1 VRLEAG
7 QIEEALF
14 ALDRFLELE
23 PAGTEARRERARLRE
38 RLGQHQG
45 ALLDARRLL
54 EANPGDV
61 QAWVLLVHSERMTR
75 GDKAAAEASEAAIA
89 RVGRDPALI
98 AELSTASAT
107 ARPVPFGKLKEDF
120 GDRADRWPGKLG
132 PLMREVV
139 SNIQRRDWAAAAALA
154 AEAGR
159 QHRGSWLG
167 PWVQGVVEQAGGKL
181 EVAEE
186 RMLEAL
192 ARSPRSH
199 RAVTNLVAIW
209 SRQNGPLAAAD
220 RLVALVDADPGF
232 EYPLPIA
239 ARVYLEAD
247 QPARAEA
254 TAQRALA
261 ALPRSPR
268 PYGDLATLYL
278 ELDRPGEALQICEQ
292 GLARFQDDPEL
303 LLRQARSKAAL
314 GDREG
319 AISVYETLLSRQPD
333 HHLAAAELA
342 ILLVETR
349 SDADSSRRALA
360 LVHGLELDGPLEAE
374 ALGAIGRVS
383 LKAANDS
390 ATALRALEAAVQG
403 APEDPTLRYYLALAR
418 KLEGKPELAIPE
430 LRLALQ
436 LGRPFPE
443 EPEARR
449 LIRELEGTR

>member
-1 VRLEAG
+1 MLARLGRAPLSRFLARRDLAHARQLSGTSHPDEAASALRSALDRDPRLWEARDLLARLDLQHGNLEEAFLGFQSLTELEPDRPEGWRGLARVRLEAG

-139 SNIQRRDWAAAAALA
+139 SNMQRRDWAAAAALA

-167 PWVQGVVEQAGGKL
+167 PWVQGV
-181 EVAEE
+181 
-186 RMLEAL
+186 
-192 ARSPRSH
+192 
-199 RAVTNLVAIW
+199 
-209 SRQNGPLAAAD
+209 
-220 RLVALVDADPGF
+220 
-232 EYPLPIA
+232 
-239 ARVYLEAD
+239 
-247 QPARAEA
+247 
-254 TAQRALA
+254 
-261 ALPRSPR
+261 
-268 PYGDLATLYL
+268 
-278 ELDRPGEALQICEQ
+278 
-292 GLARFQDDPEL
+292 
-303 LLRQARSKAAL
+303 
-314 GDREG
+314 
-319 AISVYETLLSRQPD
+319 
-333 HHLAAAELA
+333 
-342 ILLVETR
+342 
-349 SDADSSRRALA
+349 
-360 LVHGLELDGPLEAE
+360 
-374 ALGAIGRVS
+374 
-383 LKAANDS
+383 
-390 ATALRALEAAVQG
+390 
-403 APEDPTLRYYLALAR
+403 
-418 KLEGKPELAIPE
+418 
-430 LRLALQ
+430 
-436 LGRPFPE
+436 
-443 EPEARR
+443 
-449 LIRELEGTR
+449 